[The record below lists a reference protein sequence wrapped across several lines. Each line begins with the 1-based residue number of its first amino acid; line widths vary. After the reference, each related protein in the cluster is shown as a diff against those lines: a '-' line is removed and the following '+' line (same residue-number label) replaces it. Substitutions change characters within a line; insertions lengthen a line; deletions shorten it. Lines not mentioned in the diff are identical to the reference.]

1 MCALILLHTVLQ
13 FARKR
18 SISISRLING
28 FWRGLLTTLPLP
40 PAPAVTLLPSSSSF
54 HPMGSQKAAGPW
66 LRMENS
72 QMDRAPETETEPPHQ
87 RRPRLAVSKE
97 PRWPCQRPGLQARL
111 SGRPAWDFGKHG
123 KQTSLHRK
131 HSSDLLRPG
140 WQGCPRLLLPGI
152 SRCQKVE
159 GKKSPAASVAQAPVR
174 AQALV
179 ADYWLTSTSRSG
191 RGAFPCLL
199 RLDSALQFAN
209 LLIRMQYT
217 LFRKVIITI
226 TYVHIYIYF
235 SHTCTHL
242 YVYCFMDL
250 SLCRFSQLLAS
261 KLTDTRTVRR

>member
-1 MCALILLHTVLQ
+1 MRALILLHTVLQ

-28 FWRGLLTTLPLP
+28 FWRGSLTTLPPP

-54 HPMGSQKAAGPW
+54 HPTGSQKAAGPW

-72 QMDRAPETETEPPHQ
+72 QMNRAPETETEPPHQ

-97 PRWPCQRPGLQARL
+97 PRWPCQHPGLQARL
-111 SGRPAWDFGKHG
+111 SSRPAWDFGKHG

-131 HSSDLLRPG
+131 HSSDLLRPE
-140 WQGCPRLLLPGI
+140 WQGCPRPLLPGI
-152 SRCQKVE
+152 SQHQPVPESGR
-159 GKKSPAASVAQAPVR
+159 KKSPAASVAQAPVR

-217 LFRKVIITI
+217 SFRKVIITI
-226 TYVHIYIYF
+226 TYVHIYIF
-235 SHTCTHL
+235 FTHVYTSICLLL
-242 YVYCFMDL
+242 YGPIFMQIL
-250 SLCRFSQLLAS
+250 TAS
-261 KLTDTRTVRR
+261 GL